1 MVVDVK
7 TTEAD
12 VNACYISFLLAGVV
26 ANIFVADVITTC
38 YSMRRC
44 LLMADVIAIYISV
57 VDVITTEADVIA
69 SFILFILL
77 ADVIANISVADVMA
91 TY

>member
-1 MVVDVK
+1 MYMVVDVK

-12 VNACYISFLLAGVV
+12 VIACLYFFLLADVV

-44 LLMADVIAIYISV
+44 LLMAGIIAIYICGRCCNHWGWCYC
-57 VDVITTEADVIA
+57 
-69 SFILFILL
+69 LLCFILL
-77 ADVIANISVADVMA
+77 ADVITNILWQML
-91 TY
+91 